1 LAAST
6 LILMLPTIAGCKP
19 RNTPATTPQMDTA
32 PGYWVRV
39 LLINDAH
46 GFDLSLETGF
56 AVAATGAESPP
67 QAFARQDGPMRV
79 SVVAGRISIADL
91 PVHAFEVDILPD
103 PPHIIGIDGSGH
115 RGQLRIC
122 VNPDGRTLD
131 AINMVPLEPYLA
143 GVVGAEM
150 PQYWEPAALQAQA
163 IAARTYCLY
172 TKRRF
177 GKGRTWDLS
186 RTQASQVYK
195 GVDGETERVWDAVN
209 QTRGMVLTTPNRDG
223 QTDLFPAYY
232 SSTCGGH
239 TENCENVFGEAF
251 SALMGVPC
259 PYCKDVARPG
269 SFFWPVVRMDKAR
282 VAELLAARYPRLRRL
297 GQVAAIAPA
306 DVSRYDKF
314 SRITRLELRGENGVD
329 YLRGEDFRL
338 TLDPSGR
345 QLRSAACEIHENAD
359 QWEFQAGRGWGHG
372 VGMCQCGAQGM
383 ARQGKT
389 AEQILLHY
397 YSNAKLV
404 RLY

>member
-1 LAAST
+1 M
-6 LILMLPTIAGCKP
+6 MLPAAAGCKP

-32 PGYWVRV
+32 SAYWVRV
-39 LLINDAH
+39 LLINDAL
-46 GFDLSLETGF
+46 GFDLSLDTGF
-56 AVAATGAESPP
+56 AVAATGASGPP
-67 QAFARQDGPMRV
+67 QTFTRQDGPMKV
-79 SVVAGRISIADL
+79 SVIAGRISIADL
-91 PVHAFEVDILPD
+91 PIHAFEVDILPD

-115 RGQLRIC
+115 RGQLRIS

-163 IAARTYCLY
+163 VAARTYCLY

-209 QTRGMVLTTPNRDG
+209 QTRGMVLAAPNKDG
-223 QTDLFPAYY
+223 AMDLFPAYY

-239 TENCENVFGEAF
+239 TEDCENVFGEAF
-251 SALMGVPC
+251 SALVGVPC
-259 PYCKDVARPG
+259 PYCKDVAKPK

-282 VAELLAARYPRLRRL
+282 VTELLVARYPRFRRL
-297 GQVAAIAPA
+297 GRITAIAAA
-306 DVSRYDKF
+306 DLSRYDRF
-314 SRITRLELRGENGVD
+314 SRITRVELRGENGVD

-338 TLDPSGR
+338 SLDSSGR
-345 QLRSAACEIHENAD
+345 QLRSTAFDIHENAD
-359 QWEFQAGRGWGHG
+359 QWEFLGGRGWGHG
-372 VGMCQCGAQGM
+372 VGMCQCGVQGM
-383 ARQGKT
+383 ARQEKT

-397 YSNAKLV
+397 YPNAKLV